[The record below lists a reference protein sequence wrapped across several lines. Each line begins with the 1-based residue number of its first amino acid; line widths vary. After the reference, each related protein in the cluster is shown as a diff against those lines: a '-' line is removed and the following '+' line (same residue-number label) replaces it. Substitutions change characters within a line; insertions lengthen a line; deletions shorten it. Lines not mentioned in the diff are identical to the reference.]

1 MRVSDLLRASSS
13 YLKQAGVEWSES
25 ESLKIFALACQ
36 RSEGEARIWQVMD
49 PEVSQVA
56 KREEISR
63 FKFLLERRGKRI
75 PLQHLAKAAPFAS
88 LDLEVG
94 RGVFV
99 PRPETEMMP
108 QIVSDFLSKRPR
120 PRMADLCAGSG
131 AVGLQVCHSCRVQCF
146 SVEKMPIAFRYLQKN
161 IAKLRKG
168 FFPGSGCIAVRADA
182 LHPSLLPSLTS
193 ALDCVASNPPY
204 LSSVFQ
210 PEASFDPPE
219 ALFGGGENGMK
230 FISMLLPVCYRL
242 LKMGGLCIIEHESE
256 QSEEVFSLFSRIGFK
271 GVKTVKDLSGRD
283 RFTQGV
289 K

>member
-36 RSEGEARIWQVMD
+36 KSEGEVRIWQAMD

-56 KREEISR
+56 RSEEVSR
-63 FKFLLERRGKRI
+63 FKFLLERRGKRV

-94 RGVFV
+94 PGVFV
-99 PRPETEMMP
+99 PRPETEVMP
-108 QIVSDFLSKRPR
+108 QIVSDFLSKKPR
-120 PRMADLCAGSG
+120 ARMADLCAGSG
-131 AVGLQVCHSCRVQCF
+131 AVGLEVCRSCRVQCF
-146 SVEKMPIAFRYLQKN
+146 SVEKMALPFRYLQKN

-168 FFPGSGCIAVRADA
+168 FFPGSRCIAVRANA
-182 LHPSLLPSLTS
+182 LLPSTLPFLAST
-193 ALDCVASNPPY
+193 LDCVASNPPY
-204 LSSVFQ
+204 LSAVFQ

-219 ALFGGGENGMK
+219 ALFGGGESGMK
-230 FISMLLPVCYRL
+230 FISTLLPVCYRL
-242 LKMGGLCIIEHESE
+242 LKMGGLCIIEHESG
-256 QSEEVFSLFSRIGFK
+256 QSEEVFSLFSRTGFK
-271 GVKTVKDLSGRD
+271 SVKTVKDLSGRD

>member
-36 RSEGEARIWQVMD
+36 KSEGEVRIWQAMD

-56 KREEISR
+56 RSEEVSR
-63 FKFLLERRGKRI
+63 FKFLLERRGKRV

-94 RGVFV
+94 PGVFV
-99 PRPETEMMP
+99 PRPETEVMP
-108 QIVSDFLSKRPR
+108 QIVSDFLSKKPR
-120 PRMADLCAGSG
+120 ARMADLCAGSG
-131 AVGLQVCHSCRVQCF
+131 AVGLEVCRSCRVQCF
-146 SVEKMPIAFRYLQKN
+146 SVEKMALPFRYLQKN

-168 FFPGSGCIAVRADA
+168 FFPGSRCIAVKANA
-182 LHPSLLPSLTS
+182 LLPSTLPFLAST
-193 ALDCVASNPPY
+193 LDCVASNPPY
-204 LSSVFQ
+204 LSTVFQ

-219 ALFGGGENGMK
+219 ALFGGGESGMK
-230 FISMLLPVCYRL
+230 FISTLLPVCYRL
-242 LKMGGLCIIEHESE
+242 LKMGGLCIIEHESG
-256 QSEEVFSLFSRIGFK
+256 QSEEVFSLFSRTGFK
-271 GVKTVKDLSGRD
+271 SVKTVKDLSGRD

>member
-13 YLKQAGVEWSES
+13 YLKQTGVEWSES

-36 RSEGEARIWQVMD
+36 KSEGEVRIWQAMD

-56 KREEISR
+56 RSEEVSR
-63 FKFLLERRGKRI
+63 FKFLLERRGKRV

-94 RGVFV
+94 PGVFV
-99 PRPETEMMP
+99 PRPETEVMP
-108 QIVSDFLSKRPR
+108 QIVSDFLSKKPR
-120 PRMADLCAGSG
+120 ARMADLCAGSG
-131 AVGLQVCHSCRVQCF
+131 AVGLEVCRSCRVQCF
-146 SVEKMPIAFRYLQKN
+146 SVEKMALPFRYLQKN

-168 FFPGSGCIAVRADA
+168 FFPGSRCIAVRANA
-182 LHPSLLPSLTS
+182 LLPSTLPFLAST
-193 ALDCVASNPPY
+193 LDCVASNPPY
-204 LSSVFQ
+204 LSAVFQ

-230 FISMLLPVCYRL
+230 FISTLLPVCYRL
-242 LKMGGLCIIEHESE
+242 LKMGGLCIIEHESG
-256 QSEEVFSLFSRIGFK
+256 QSEEVFSLFSRTGFK
-271 GVKTVKDLSGRD
+271 SVKTVKDLSGRD

>member
-36 RSEGEARIWQVMD
+36 KSEREVRIWQAMD

-56 KREEISR
+56 RSEEVSR
-63 FKFLLERRGKRI
+63 FKFLLERRGKRV

-94 RGVFV
+94 PGVFV
-99 PRPETEMMP
+99 PRPETEVMP
-108 QIVSDFLSKRPR
+108 QIVSDFLSKKPR
-120 PRMADLCAGSG
+120 ARMADLCAGSG
-131 AVGLQVCHSCRVQCF
+131 AVGLEVCRSCRVQCF
-146 SVEKMPIAFRYLQKN
+146 SVEKMALPFRYLQKN

-168 FFPGSGCIAVRADA
+168 FFPGSRCIAVKADA
-182 LHPSLLPSLTS
+182 LLPSTLPFLAST
-193 ALDCVASNPPY
+193 LDCVASNPPY
-204 LSSVFQ
+204 LSDVFQ
-210 PEASFDPPE
+210 PEASSDPPE

-230 FISMLLPVCYRL
+230 FISTLLPVCYRL
-242 LKMGGLCIIEHESE
+242 LKMGGLCIIEHESG
-256 QSEEVFSLFSRIGFK
+256 QSEEVFSLFSRTGFK
-271 GVKTVKDLSGRD
+271 SVKTVKDLSGRD
-283 RFTQGV
+283 RFTRGV

>member
-36 RSEGEARIWQVMD
+36 KSEGEVRIWQAMD

-56 KREEISR
+56 RSEEVSR
-63 FKFLLERRGKRI
+63 FKFLLERRGKRV

-94 RGVFV
+94 PGVFV
-99 PRPETEMMP
+99 PRPETEVMP
-108 QIVSDFLSKRPR
+108 QIVSDFLSKKPR
-120 PRMADLCAGSG
+120 ARMADLCAGSG
-131 AVGLQVCHSCRVQCF
+131 AVGLEVCRSCMVQCF
-146 SVEKMPIAFRYLQKN
+146 SVEKMALPFRYLQKN

-168 FFPGSGCIAVRADA
+168 FFPGSRCIAVRANA
-182 LHPSLLPSLTS
+182 LLPSTLPFLAST
-193 ALDCVASNPPY
+193 LDCVASNPPY
-204 LSSVFQ
+204 LSAVFQ

-230 FISMLLPVCYRL
+230 FISTLLPVCYRL
-242 LKMGGLCIIEHESE
+242 LKMGGLCIIEHESG
-256 QSEEVFSLFSRIGFK
+256 QSEEVFSLFSRTGFK
-271 GVKTVKDLSGRD
+271 SVKTVKDLSGRD